1 MAALEAVARQLEA
14 TWKQWRKA
22 IEQIPA
28 DHWRSGEIDYLIPAR
43 HALHVINTVDG
54 YCRDEPAESWNSLAE
69 THFGRSVDWEGTPA
83 DELPD
88 QAEILEY
95 LEVVQ
100 ARTAQWLSSMSD
112 EQLLAP
118 QDAFPWTGP
127 NLLSRMIYV
136 IRNSQD
142 HTGQLN
148 AELRRRGLPRS
159 TWEA

>member
-1 MAALEAVARQLEA
+1 MGALVAVEQQLEA

-22 IEQIPA
+22 IVDIPA
-28 DHWRSGEIDYLIPAR
+28 EHWKTVDIDYLIPAR

-54 YCRDEPAESWNSLAE
+54 YCRNAQAESWNGLTES
-69 THFGRSVDWEGTPA
+69 HFGRPLDWEGTPA
-83 DELPD
+83 GELPD
-88 QAEILEY
+88 QAECLAY
-95 LEVVQ
+95 LEAVRQ
-100 ARTAQWLSSMSD
+100 HTQSWLSD
-112 EQLLAP
+112 LGDRGLLAP
-118 QDAFPWTGP
+118 QQAFPWTGP
-127 NLLSRMIYV
+127 NVLSRMIYV

>member
-1 MAALEAVARQLEA
+1 VAALEAVTRQLVA

-22 IEQIPA
+22 IEKIPT

-69 THFGRSVDWEGTPA
+69 AHFGRSVDWEGTSA
-83 DELPD
+83 DELPN
-88 QAEILEY
+88 QAEIREY
-95 LEVVQ
+95 LEKVRE
-100 ARTAQWLSSMSD
+100 RTAQWLSSMSE

-136 IRNSQD
+136 IRHSQD

-159 TWEA
+159 SWEA